1 MGTGAGLTGAA
12 TVIGIGHTA
21 ITGIALIGAAGM
33 DTGHTDTTVIGAVLI
48 GGATAIGVTGDAG
61 DGSPI

>member
-12 TVIGIGHTA
+12 TVIGIGHTV
-21 ITGIALIGAAGM
+21 ITGTVLTGAAGM

-48 GGATAIGVTGDAG
+48 GGATAIGVNGDAG
-61 DGSPI
+61 DG